1 MATSQFA
8 GQKRPTEEVQ
18 YFSIPCSRPSSL
30 ISGHNFYQ
38 KIEIKKENRGQKT
51 WVINFLEL
59 LFFYVF
65 KLNFKDSTTE
75 AKKDKTDNITER
87 IRQLEEKYEKLQNS
101 SRKLAESV
109 VSGEFSKDEAKSL
122 LTKMEE

>member
-1 MATSQFA
+1 LKST
-8 GQKRPTEEVQ
+8 KRAV
-18 YFSIPCSRPSSL
+18 R
-30 ISGHNFYQ
+30 
-38 KIEIKKENRGQKT
+38 KKS
-51 WVINFLEL
+51 
-59 LFFYVF
+59 FFYT
-65 KLNFKDSTTE
+65 NFKDSTTE